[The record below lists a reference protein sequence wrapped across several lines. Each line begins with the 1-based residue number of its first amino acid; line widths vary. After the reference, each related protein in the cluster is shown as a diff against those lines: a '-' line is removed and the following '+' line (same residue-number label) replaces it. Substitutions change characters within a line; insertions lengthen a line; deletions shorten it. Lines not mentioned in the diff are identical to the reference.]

1 MKAHGPDI
9 ANDERKL
16 DALLTDALGPR
27 SQNEV
32 LLLVS
37 AAMAGV
43 VDDLRAGGK
52 TIASDADVLKQAIRI
67 QKEFGVN
74 AAMAK
79 WAAESWAAGLGLRQ
93 STGPIATSASID
105 AKPSELPTHEAPAAN
120 SPQQR
125 LQAAI
130 KQAMADGVI
139 TPEEKEKLRV
149 LALEVKGRA
158 QAAQQAAIAAKRKKL
173 IASIAVGMFAV
184 LIVAGAA
191 WAIASSIQ
199 RAAERRERVQAAT
212 KLADEQR
219 ELVTRAEQLRD
230 RAIRS
235 AATIEDFAN
244 RLERAAQRAADQQR
258 TDFSVGG
265 RAYTQDDARKTI
277 AAAKRYVADQ
287 RAQAATA
294 QALIDRVKPLLDAFA
309 ADPTNPESLSAL
321 HSRPATLPAEL
332 PEFDPNA
339 AR

>member
-1 MKAHGPDI
+1 M
-9 ANDERKL
+9 
-16 DALLTDALGPR
+16 
-27 SQNEV
+27 

-43 VDDLRAGGK
+43 VDELRAGGK
-52 TIASDADVLKQAIRI
+52 TSASDADVLKQAIRI

-93 STGPIATSASID
+93 TTGPIATSASID

-149 LALEVKGRA
+149 LALEVKERA

-184 LIVAGAA
+184 LVIAGAV
-191 WAIASSIQ
+191 WAIGSSMR
-199 RAAERRERVQAAT
+199 RAADRREQIQAAT

-219 ELVTRAEQLRD
+219 ELIGKAEALRD
-230 RAIRS
+230 RATGS
-235 AATIEDFAN
+235 ASVIEDFAN

-258 TDFSVGG
+258 DEFSVGG
-265 RAYTQDDARKTI
+265 RAYSQDSAKKTV
-277 AAAKRYVADQ
+277 AAARQYVAEQ
-287 RAQAATA
+287 RSRATAAQAA
-294 QALIDRVKPLLDAFA
+294 IDRAKPLLDAFA
-309 ADPTNPESLSAL
+309 GDPSKPDVLTPLRAA
-321 HSRPATLPAEL
+321 PTTLPAEL
-332 PEFDPNA
+332 PEFDPKA